1 MKIIIESPIIVDFE
15 NAKDQLD
22 FADYLENNV
31 INFYHVFGWRLV
43 IDKQEIVSTVE
54 FREEFFDRLN
64 ILGINILLERVGHNE
79 YRMC

>member
-22 FADYLENNV
+22 FADYLLDNA
-31 INFYHVFGWRLV
+31 IGFYHTFGWKLLV
-43 IDKQEIVSTVE
+43 EKQEIVSTVE
-54 FREEFFDRLN
+54 FREEFFGKLD
-64 ILGINILLERVGHNE
+64 ILGINILLERIGYNE

>member
-1 MKIIIESPIIVDFE
+1 MKIIIDSRIAIDFE

-22 FADYLENNV
+22 FWDYLEESE
-31 INFYHVFGWRLV
+31 IKFRHTIDWTLV
-43 IDKQEIVSTVE
+43 IEKQEIVSTVE
-54 FREEFFDRLN
+54 FREEFFDRLD